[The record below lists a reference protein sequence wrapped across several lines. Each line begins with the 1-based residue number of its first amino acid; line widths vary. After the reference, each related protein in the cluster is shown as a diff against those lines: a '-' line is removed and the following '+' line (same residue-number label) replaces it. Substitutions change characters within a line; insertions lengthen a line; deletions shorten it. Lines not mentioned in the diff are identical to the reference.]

1 MCLRR
6 YVRLLR
12 DRIGENLMDVI
23 LFGSA
28 ARGDMW
34 PPSSPMHSDID
45 LLVLTRAAVSEAEQ
59 DALIDET
66 YPLFLECGRQLSPAF
81 MSRDRWEGQAPR
93 DRALR
98 GQVERDGRSILLAPS
113 PIHDA

>member
-1 MCLRR
+1 MRR
-6 YVRLLR
+6 YVRLLS
-12 DRIGENLMDVI
+12 DRIGENLIDVI

-34 PPSSPMHSDID
+34 APGSPMHSDID
-45 LLVLTRAAVSEAEQ
+45 LLVLTRAAVPEPEQ
-59 DALIDET
+59 NALIDET

-81 MSRDRWEGQAPR
+81 MPRDRWDGQVPR

-98 GQVERDGRSILLAPS
+98 DHVERDGRSVLAC
-113 PIHDA
+113 